1 MAQHIPHHPPTTTP
15 SDVARRA
22 LAPGSS
28 EPTPKR
34 AGRKT
39 NDRRTR
45 TGGAAGEI
53 SRPAPMRSFRKQDL
67 AFQNAMMRAIASGR
81 ETPPMIGTFKDSR
94 RFDAPRLFEPVP
106 QSSGCTSPG
115 LVCAELIAD
124 ADPLVG
130 FSAATGRSPPHP
142 AETDGK

>member
-1 MAQHIPHHPPTTTP
+1 MTQRSPRHPLTTTP
-15 SDVARRA
+15 SDVARQH
-22 LAPGSS
+22 LAPGLS

-34 AGRKT
+34 ADPKNNERRARAGGT
-39 NDRRTR
+39 AGDRTR
-45 TGGAAGEI
+45 T
-53 SRPAPMRSFRKQDL
+53 APVRSFRKQDL

-81 ETPPMIGTFKDSR
+81 EAPPMIGVFKDSR

-106 QSSGCTSPG
+106 HSSGCTSPG

-124 ADPLVG
+124 ADPLVA
-130 FSAATGRSPPHP
+130 FSAATGRSPRHL